1 MPAQPSL
8 SIEGVV
14 VSAAGAPVPGVTVM
28 ITTSDQP
35 HPDIAAI
42 TDERGAFGFD
52 GLAAGRYTFAAYRD
66 GTEAGRAEVSIRRG
80 DAGPVR
86 IQID

>member
-1 MPAQPSL
+1 MPAQPSM
-8 SIEGVV
+8 SVEGVV
-14 VSAAGAPVPGVTVM
+14 VSATGAPVPGVTVM

-35 HPDIAAI
+35 HPDIAAV

-66 GTEAGRAEVSIRRG
+66 GAEASRTEVSIRHG
-80 DAGPVR
+80 HAGSVR
-86 IQID
+86 IEID